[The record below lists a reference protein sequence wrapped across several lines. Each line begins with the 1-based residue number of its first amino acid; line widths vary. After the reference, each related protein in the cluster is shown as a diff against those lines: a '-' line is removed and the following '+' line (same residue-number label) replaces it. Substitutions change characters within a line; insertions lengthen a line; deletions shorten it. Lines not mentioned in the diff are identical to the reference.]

1 MGFNTEILKVWDVGE
16 PLESFSDPPFN
27 LNLFA
32 SSWFTHRP
40 HGPEQ
45 NATDCKQ

>member
-1 MGFNTEILKVWDVGE
+1 MRFNPEILKVWDVGK
-16 PLESFSDPPFN
+16 PPDSFSNLPFN